1 MSANPEASLPV
12 QLKNAAALEGAY
24 RFLNNKYVNMNKLLA
39 PSIRHTL
46 QAAEKKIVLWVN
58 DQTELDYTYHNAK
71 TGLGPIGNDKG
82 KGLLMHSTLG
92 VDAETKEVLGIGH
105 VQVYL
110 RQESRKPRPK
120 WTRTPEGLAWEVAAN
135 AIGKA
140 PEDSIWVHV
149 SDAGSDYFP
158 YMASCVDL
166 GKEFLV
172 RVSRN
177 RILDWEAGTPE
188 AEQDEARKLIDYARS
203 LSPQVGSENVVDVP
217 AKKSQPARQAQVVM
231 AWAKVTLSPS
241 SQAPEDERK
250 HIPITAW
257 VLRIWEIGVPD
268 AVEALEW
275 ILLSSLPVAN
285 LEEAR
290 CRATWYACRW
300 LCEDFHQCLKTGCRV
315 EHSQLDQRLD
325 LERLLGFAIPIAVH
339 LLQLRQTAHQAP
351 QTLAIQVVDPL
362 MVEVLAR
369 RQKLSSQTMTLYMF
383 WRLVA
388 QLGGFLGRKGDGN
401 PGWRALWHGWRY
413 LSDLTDGARL
423 YAFGEPRT

>member
-1 MSANPEASLPV
+1 M
-12 QLKNAAALEGAY
+12 AA
-24 RFLNNKYVNMNKLLA
+24 
-39 PSIRHTL
+39 
-46 QAAEKKIVLWVN
+46 
-58 DQTELDYTYHNAK
+58 
-71 TGLGPIGNDKG
+71 
-82 KGLLMHSTLG
+82 
-92 VDAETKEVLGIGH
+92 
-105 VQVYL
+105 
-110 RQESRKPRPK
+110 
-120 WTRTPEGLAWEVAAN
+120 
-135 AIGKA
+135 
-140 PEDSIWVHV
+140 
-149 SDAGSDYFP
+149 
-158 YMASCVDL
+158 CVEL

-203 LSPQVGSENVVDVP
+203 LSPQAESESVVDVP

-241 SQAPEDERK
+241 SQAPDDERK
-250 HIPITAW
+250 HMPITPW
-257 VLRIWEIGVPD
+257 VLRIWETGAPD
-268 AVEALEW
+268 GVEALEW

-285 LEEAR
+285 LEEAH
-290 CRATWYACRW
+290 CRAAWYACRW

-315 EHSQLDQRLD
+315 EHSQLDQRSD
-325 LERLLGFAIPIAVH
+325 LERLLGFAVPIAAH
-339 LLQLRQTAHQAP
+339 LLQLLQTARLAP
-351 QTLAIQVVDPL
+351 QTLATLVVDPL

-369 RQKLSSQTMTLYMF
+369 RQKLPSQTMTLNMF

-423 YAFGEPRT
+423 YASADRRT